1 MSRIQ
6 VVAGII
12 VKNTAGNERQ
22 VLLAKRNAKQ
32 HQGGLWEFPGGKV
45 DTNEDHFSAL
55 QRELQEELGITIQN
69 SQFFQEIK
77 FDYSDKQVALN
88 FYLISEY
95 TGNEHGAEGQ
105 PLEWV
110 RLSELKNYSFPEA
123 NQAIVDRL
131 ACGDFAC

>member
-88 FYLISEY
+88 FYLISDY

>member
-45 DTNEDHFSAL
+45 DTHEDHFSAL

-88 FYLISEY
+88 FYLISDY

>member
-22 VLLAKRNAKQ
+22 VLLAKRNARQ

-77 FDYSDKQVALN
+77 FDYSDKQVALD

-105 PLEWV
+105 PLKWV
-110 RLSELKNYSFPEA
+110 GLSELKNYSFPEA

-131 ACGDFAC
+131 ACGDFAF

>member
-45 DTNEDHFSAL
+45 DTHEDHFSAL

>member
-1 MSRIQ
+1 LSRIQ

-22 VLLAKRNAKQ
+22 VLLAKRNARQ

-77 FDYSDKQVALN
+77 FDYSDKQVALD

-105 PLEWV
+105 PLKWV
-110 RLSELKNYSFPEA
+110 GLSELKNYSFPEA

-131 ACGDFAC
+131 ACGDFAF

>member
-131 ACGDFAC
+131 AGGDFAG

>member
-45 DTNEDHFSAL
+45 DTHEDHFSAL

-123 NQAIVDRL
+123 NRAIVGRL

>member
-110 RLSELKNYSFPEA
+110 RLSELKNYFFPEA
-123 NQAIVDRL
+123 NQVIVDRL

>member
-1 MSRIQ
+1 LSRIQ

-131 ACGDFAC
+131 ACGDFAG

>member
-131 ACGDFAC
+131 ACGDFAF

>member
-123 NQAIVDRL
+123 NRAIVDRL

>member
-12 VKNTAGNERQ
+12 VKDDSRQERQ

-45 DTNEDHFSAL
+45 DGNEDHFSAL
-55 QRELQEELGITIQN
+55 QRELQEELGITINN
-69 SQFFQEIK
+69 SQFFQAIE
-77 FDYSDKQVALN
+77 FDYADKQVALN

-95 TGNEHGAEGQ
+95 LGTEHGAEGQ
-105 PLEWV
+105 PLKWV
-110 RLSELKNYSFPEA
+110 SLSELVNYSFPEA
-123 NQAIVDRL
+123 NQPIVERL
-131 ACGDFAC
+131 VQGEFSF

>member
-1 MSRIQ
+1 LSRIQ

-131 ACGDFAC
+131 VCGEFSY

>member
-131 ACGDFAC
+131 ACGDFAG

>member
-1 MSRIQ
+1 LSRIQ

-45 DTNEDHFSAL
+45 DTHEDHFSTL

-88 FYLISEY
+88 FYLISDY

-110 RLSELKNYSFPEA
+110 RLSDLKNYFFPEA
-123 NQAIVDRL
+123 NRAIVDRL